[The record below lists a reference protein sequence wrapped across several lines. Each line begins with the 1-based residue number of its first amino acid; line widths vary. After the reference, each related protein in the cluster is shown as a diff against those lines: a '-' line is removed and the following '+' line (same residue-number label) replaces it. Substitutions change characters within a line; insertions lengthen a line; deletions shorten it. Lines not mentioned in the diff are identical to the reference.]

1 MPGNKILA
9 MCFAAGLAAVS
20 TCAGF
25 AHNSFSPK
33 YVSFY
38 GIPLKNHGVP
48 AGMLQVDL
56 NGDGI
61 PDVISAT
68 DAGIQTL
75 LSSSGGNY
83 TVHEYAQFFISS
95 IPLAAG
101 DFNGDGKM
109 DVFFYDFDGGN
120 RLFFTAYG
128 DGHGEFSSTTTAPN
142 IPGIITGQ
150 QNYILA
156 RTTDINGDGRPDI
169 VFAYFNDNTGY
180 VYARP
185 YLNDGQSFTDAGNV
199 FSYKPPN
206 GFIGSDT
213 DLIHTPALD
222 FLLGDFDS
230 DGHAD
235 FALRVLTG
243 APFPGLTPDNN
254 LFILYGD
261 GAGRFTSKAV
271 FTHRQSFLAL
281 SAADMNDDGRSDL
294 VGGDSDE
301 SVHIFFGGAGRSFSE
316 KAIPASAVQI
326 PLLSYYPPML
336 ADFDGNGRKDIVFV
350 AESST
355 NSSSFG
361 VRGLYQLAAGSFSP
375 GPYSEAD
382 TFTIDVAETA
392 FVTFF
397 GGDYNHDAKPD
408 VAPFTNNRS
417 ANTHPNSADLM
428 LNTGRNA
435 VGACAA
441 PAIGIHVCSPGSSS
455 ASPAHFSFSATSFYP
470 IRKMEVWVDGVKKN
484 ETYHVFGNEGFS
496 DVSLAL
502 SAGTHRVSF
511 FSGGFDGTVTK
522 KTISVT
528 VP

>member
-1 MPGNKILA
+1 MPRNKLLA
-9 MCFAAGLAAVS
+9 MCLVAGLAAVS
-20 TCAGF
+20 TCPGF
-25 AHNSFSPK
+25 AHNSFSAK

-38 GIPLKNHGVP
+38 GIPQRNRGVP
-48 AGMLQVDL
+48 AAIVQADL

-61 PDVISAT
+61 PDVISLT
-68 DAGIQTL
+68 DAGVQTL
-75 LSSSGGNY
+75 LSRGGGNY
-83 TVHEYAQFFISS
+83 TVHEYAQFFITSV
-95 IPLAAG
+95 PLTAG

-109 DVFFYDFDGGN
+109 DVFFYDFNGGS
-120 RLFFTAYG
+120 RIFFTAYG
-128 DGHGEFSSTTTAPN
+128 DGHGDFTSTTTAPN
-142 IPGIITGQ
+142 IPSVISGQ

-169 VFAYFNDNTGY
+169 VFAYFNENTRSVY
-180 VYARP
+180 VRP
-185 YLNDGQSFTDAGNV
+185 YLNNGQSFTDAGNV
-199 FSYKPPN
+199 FSFKPPN

-213 DLIHTPALD
+213 DFIHTPDLD

-243 APFPGLTPDNN
+243 APFPALTPDNN

-271 FTHRQSFLAL
+271 FTHRKTFVAL

-294 VGGDSDE
+294 VGGDTDE
-301 SVHIFFGGAGRSFSE
+301 SVHIFFSGAGRSFSE

-326 PLLSYYPPML
+326 PMLSYYPPIL

-355 NSSSFG
+355 DSSSIG
-361 VRGLYQLAAGSFSP
+361 VRGLYQLAGGSFST
-375 GPYSEAD
+375 GPYAEAD
-382 TFTIDVAETA
+382 TFTIDLGEMA
-392 FVTFF
+392 FITFA

-441 PAIGIHVCSPGSSS
+441 PGIGIHVCSPGSSS
-455 ASPAHFSFSATSFYP
+455 ASPVHFSFSATSFSP
-470 IRKMEVWVDGVKKN
+470 IRKMEVWVDGVKKS
-484 ETYHVFGNEGFS
+484 ETYHVFGYEGFS

-511 FSGGFDGTVTK
+511 YSGGFDGTVTK
-522 KTISVT
+522 QIGRAHV
-528 VP
+528 